1 MTDNDQNGTEI
12 NDITPTNEEKGPVT
26 VLELGKKLH
35 RDQLL
40 NLSTLVIGDIMGRLT
55 APRFRERDG
64 DRTKLG
70 YLRAL
75 TSQMSVH
82 ASILKDQD
90 LEQIN
95 RKLDLLLEVKKK

>member
-1 MTDNDQNGTEI
+1 MTDKGKNGTEI
-12 NDITPTNEEKGPVT
+12 NAITPTKEETGPVS
-26 VLELGKKLH
+26 VLEPGKKLE

-40 NLSTLVIGDIMGRLT
+40 DLSTVVLGDLMGRLT
-55 APRFRERDG
+55 AERFRERDG

-75 TSQMSVH
+75 TGQMSVH
-82 ASILKDQD
+82 AAILKDRD

-95 RKLDLLLEVKKK
+95 KKLDLLLDVKTK

>member
-1 MTDNDQNGTEI
+1 
-12 NDITPTNEEKGPVT
+12 
-26 VLELGKKLH
+26 LG
-35 RDQLL
+35 
-40 NLSTLVIGDIMGRLT
+40 LSTIVLTDIMGRLT
-55 APRFRERDG
+55 GDRFREREG

-82 ASILKDQD
+82 AAILKDQD

-95 RKLDLLLEVKKK
+95 RKLDLLLEVKQK

>member
-1 MTDNDQNGTEI
+1 MTDKDQNGTEN

-26 VLELGKKLH
+26 VLEPEKNLE

-40 NLSTLVIGDIMGRLT
+40 NLSTMVLGDIMGRLT
-55 APRFRERDG
+55 AERFRERDG

-75 TSQMSVH
+75 TSQMGVH
-82 ASILKDQD
+82 ASILKDRD
-90 LEQIN
+90 MEQIN
-95 RKLDLLLEVKKK
+95 RKLGLLLEVKQK

>member
-1 MTDNDQNGTEI
+1 MTDKDQNGTEI
-12 NDITPTNEEKGPVT
+12 NPINPTNQETGQETVPEPEKN
-26 VLELGKKLH
+26 LE

-40 NLSTLVIGDIMGRLT
+40 NLSTMVLGDIMGRLT
-55 APRFRERDG
+55 AERFRERDG

-82 ASILKDQD
+82 AAILKDQD

-95 RKLDLLLEVKKK
+95 RKLDLLLEVKTK

>member
-1 MTDNDQNGTEI
+1 MTDKDQNGTEI
-12 NDITPTNEEKGPVT
+12 NDITPTNEEMGSLS
-26 VLELGKKLH
+26 VLEPGKKLE

-40 NLSTLVIGDIMGRLT
+40 DMSTAVMGDIMGRLT
-55 APRFRERDG
+55 GDRFRERDG

-75 TSQMSVH
+75 TSQMSCH
-82 ASILKDQD
+82 AAILKDRD

-95 RKLDLLLEVKKK
+95 RKLDLLLEVKQK

>member
-12 NDITPTNEEKGPVT
+12 NDITPTTQETGQLT
-26 VLELGKKLH
+26 VLEVEKNIK

-40 NLSTLVIGDIMGRLT
+40 GLSTIVLTDIMGRLT
-55 APRFRERDG
+55 GDRFREREG

-82 ASILKDQD
+82 ATILKDQD

-95 RKLDLLLEVKKK
+95 RKLDLLLEVKAK

>member
-1 MTDNDQNGTEI
+1 MTDKDQNGTEKT
-12 NDITPTNEEKGPVT
+12 DITPINEGTGPLSVS
-26 VLELGKKLH
+26 EPGKKLG
-35 RDQLL
+35 RSQLL
-40 NLSTLVIGDIMGRLT
+40 DLSTVVLGDIMGRLT
-55 APRFRERDG
+55 GDRFRERDG

-75 TSQMSVH
+75 TAQMSCH

-95 RKLDLLLEVKKK
+95 RKLDLLLEVKQK

>member
-1 MTDNDQNGTEI
+1 VTDKDQNGTEI
-12 NDITPTNEEKGPVT
+12 NPIEPGNPETGQET